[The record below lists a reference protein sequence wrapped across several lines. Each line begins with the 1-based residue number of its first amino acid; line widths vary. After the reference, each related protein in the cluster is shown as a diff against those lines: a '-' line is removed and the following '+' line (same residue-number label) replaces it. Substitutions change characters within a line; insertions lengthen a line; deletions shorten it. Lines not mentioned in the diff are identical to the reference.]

1 MSLNYN
7 DIPKCRTN
15 NYIENYN
22 GYLKKTLGR
31 KRLIN
36 KLYKGEDYNFNNNM
50 KMQIIIIW

>member
-50 KMQIIIIW
+50 KMQIIII

>member
-36 KLYKGEDYNFNNNM
+36 
-50 KMQIIIIW
+50 

>member
-36 KLYKGEDYNFNNNM
+36 KLYKDEDYNFNNNM
-50 KMQIIIIW
+50 KMKIIII